1 MGGRYQF
8 VGIKLPPD
16 LLRELRKHSRENM
29 SETIRTLLREAL
41 AAREEKGIEPIE
53 PLCDDFGSHR

>member
-1 MGGRYQF
+1 MAGHYQF
-8 VGIKLPPD
+8 VGIKLPPE

-41 AAREEKGIEPIE
+41 AAREERQIETVE